1 MDNLNNNRLLSFKEK
16 WGLSSVRKSCHHR
29 DRYHVECDIFRVL
42 LIQRHWPLLK
52 KKKWAGWF
60 RASRSRVESWESK
73 LQREKDRIKSG
84 GEVVMEDRDVFCWSQ
99 PGYSASI
106 QPGQTLVT
114 AGCTAAYLAIKLS
127 QWPASLPSNSPM
139 SGIRISPTRV
149 TSETQK
155 AASSSFICLHNAAK
169 DSGLHRGGAA
179 LLTCPAAPLR
189 PSGLAVKRPLEKNCG
204 WNTLACLCPVCLL
217 GWGALTLA
225 LCQLGPVKPLNKN
238 HSSVVLYVPNGWHSS
253 SRVVL

>member
-1 MDNLNNNRLLSFKEK
+1 MWNVTYL
-16 WGLSSVRKSCHHR
+16 
-29 DRYHVECDIFRVL
+29 ECFGFRGMGHYL
-42 LIQRHWPLLK
+42 
-52 KKKWAGWF
+52 KKWAGWF
-60 RASRSRVESWESK
+60 RVSRSRVESWESEPR
-73 LQREKDRIKSG
+73 RENQTGRGSG
-84 GEVVMEDRDVFCWSQ
+84 YGRCLLLISWQ
-99 PGYSASI
+99 PGHSASV
-106 QPGQTLVT
+106 QPGQTIVT
-114 AGCTAAYLAIKLS
+114 AGSTAAYLAIKLS
-127 QWPASLPSNSPM
+127 QWPASLPSNSTM

-169 DSGLHRGGAA
+169 DSGLRRGGAA

-204 WNTLACLCPVCLL
+204 WNTLARLCPVCVL

-225 LCQLGPVKPLNKN
+225 LCQLGPVKPLNKS
-238 HSSVVLYVPNGWHSS
+238 HSSVVLYMPNGWHSS